1 MSPEMLLSPE
11 FWTNIYRSG
20 RVGTYDANLLVALV
34 ARLIVVCL
42 LMLLARV
49 VIGMIKHFIH
59 LGLNSAIATSG
70 KENRR
75 IGTLETLL
83 YSAIT
88 YTIYFVTF
96 ILMLFTIGIT
106 WAGLAPLIGAASV
119 MGLAIGFGAQK
130 LVRDIITGL
139 FILGEGQFDVGD
151 HVTIGTVTGIVQE
164 MGLRVTQL
172 CDEDGRIYTI
182 ANGDISQV
190 FNASRRDIRQ
200 QIDINIKNE
209 SAIKAAV
216 EVMHS
221 VALIALKDR
230 PMPAT
235 PPDVTIISM
244 EAAKITLRLTIWM
257 PVKLAGEVKQRVCE
271 RLMSA
276 LVEAGVEVA

>member
-1 MSPEMLLSPE
+1 MSPEMLMSPE

-20 RVGTYDANLLVALV
+20 RVGAFDANLLVALV
-34 ARLIVVCL
+34 ARLVVVCL
-42 LMLLARV
+42 LLILARV
-49 VIGMIKHFIH
+49 VIRMIKHFIH
-59 LGLNSAIATSG
+59 LGLKSALAATV

-88 YTIYFVTF
+88 YTIYFITF
-96 ILMLFTIGIT
+96 ILVLFTIGIT

-151 HVTIGTVTGIVQE
+151 HVTIGNVTGIVQE

-190 FNASRRDIRQ
+190 FNASRRDIRR

-209 SAIKAAV
+209 SAIKSAV
-216 EVMHS
+216 EVMRN
-221 VALIALKDR
+221 VARTVLKDR

-235 PPDVTIISM
+235 PPDVTIVSM

-257 PVKLAGEVKQRVCE
+257 PVKLAGEVEQEVRGQ
-271 RLMSA
+271 LMSA
-276 LVEAGVEVA
+276 LIEAGVEVA